1 MPRSRKNIL
10 DLTTDEMNNIIDYI
24 DTDYITLFN
33 LCNVN
38 KQFENYCK
46 NSMIFRKKAIK
57 ILKTEYKRIRDE
69 IAHETRNLRRME
81 NNGIFQ
87 GQQYSYA
94 HKISKSLTDHME
106 AHFSVLDDFITN
118 NKPTYDI
125 IKGAKNSIVL
135 INKEINNYI

>member
-10 DLTTDEMNNIIDYI
+10 DLTTDEMNSIIDYI

-46 NSMIFRKKAIK
+46 NSMIFRKKAIE
-57 ILKTEYKRIRDE
+57 ILKNEYKRIRGE
-69 IAHETRNLRRME
+69 IAQETRNLRRME

-118 NKPTYDI
+118 NEPSYDI